1 MRCTDL
7 INRLHPLPPD
17 FVPDDLTAPRIPFD
31 ALPDDPKRLLSRPA
45 AQAAEKLFQA
55 AAKDCMALYG
65 ISGYRPYAR
74 QRELFEAHM
83 AAHPELALSPPAP
96 LAPMPSGGNSAAKDA
111 GTAAAGRSAPV
122 ILAVAP
128 PGASEHQSGLALD
141 VSCPAAGLELTE
153 DFARTPEGAWLSRN
167 APLYGFVIR
176 YPRGKE
182 TVTGCP
188 WEPWHIRYVT
198 RPLALYLDMTGLT
211 LDEYIPTEK
220 LFI

>member
-1 MRCTDL
+1 MRCTEL
-7 INRLHPLPPD
+7 INRSHTLSPD
-17 FVPDDLTAPRIPFD
+17 FVPADLTAPCIPFD

-45 AQAAEKLFQA
+45 ARAAEKLFQA
-55 AAKDCMALYG
+55 AAEDCMALYG

-74 QRELFEAHM
+74 QKELFEAHIG
-83 AAHPELALSPPAP
+83 AP
-96 LAPMPSGGNSAAKDA
+96 GFS
-111 GTAAAGRSAPV
+111 
-122 ILAVAP
+122 AVAP

-141 VSCPAAGLELTE
+141 VSCPAVGLELTE
-153 DFARTPEGAWLSRN
+153 AFARTPEGLWLSRN
-167 APLYGFVIR
+167 APLFGFIIR

-211 LDEYIPTEK
+211 LDEYIPKGK